1 MEKHLIEKIT
11 LYVKENIGKFHQS
24 RIEKLNSLKLETV
37 LKKKNPYLF
46 KAKNIQTAAEIVKNI
61 TDAFLSSAEESM
73 FGDWLEGLAIYVN
86 HLVYGGKKSAAD
98 GIDLEFDKD
107 NVRYIVSIK
116 SVPNWGNSGQIKK
129 LREDFVKAKRI
140 LRTGKS
146 NLNVIAVNGCCYGT
160 DNNPDKGDYFKYC
173 GQDFWYFISGEQNLY
188 IDIIE
193 PLSAN
198 AKEANDEFQK
208 LYSQLLNLFTQKFIT
223 EYCLKDGSIDWKKLV
238 IFNSGRKC

>member
-1 MEKHLIEKIT
+1 MEKQLIDKIT

-24 RIEKLNSLKLETV
+24 RIEKLNGLKLETV

-107 NVRYIVSIK
+107 GVRYIVSIK
-116 SVPNWGNSGQIKK
+116 SCPNWGNSGQIKK

-146 NLNVIAVNGCCYGT
+146 NLNVIAVNGCCYGI
-160 DNNPDKGDYFKYC
+160 DNNPDKGDYFKYFLDKV
-173 GQDFWYFISGEQNLY
+173 GGKGRISSTGL
-188 IDIIE
+188 
-193 PLSAN
+193 A
-198 AKEANDEFQK
+198 
-208 LYSQLLNLFTQKFIT
+208 
-223 EYCLKDGSIDWKKLV
+223 
-238 IFNSGRKC
+238 

>member
-61 TDAFLSSAEESM
+61 TDAFLSSAEELM

-98 GIDLEFDKD
+98 GIDLEFDK
-107 NVRYIVSIK
+107 
-116 SVPNWGNSGQIKK
+116 
-129 LREDFVKAKRI
+129 E
-140 LRTGKS
+140 
-146 NLNVIAVNGCCYGT
+146 
-160 DNNPDKGDYFKYC
+160 
-173 GQDFWYFISGEQNLY
+173 
-188 IDIIE
+188 ID
-193 PLSAN
+193 
-198 AKEANDEFQK
+198 
-208 LYSQLLNLFTQKFIT
+208 
-223 EYCLKDGSIDWKKLV
+223 KLV
-238 IFNSGRKC
+238 EKLESIRNL